1 MANSQKD
8 RSTEF
13 SDMLIKRLR
22 KYEDE
27 ELEFYEDNRDI
38 LTIGIGYTPVVKGA
52 AGGVFRP

>member
-52 AGGVFRP
+52 SGGVLRP

>member
-13 SDMLIKRLR
+13 SDMLIERLR
-22 KYEDE
+22 KYEKE
-27 ELEFYEDNRDI
+27 ERRFYEDNRDI

-52 AGGVFRP
+52 AGGVLRP

>member
-13 SDMLIKRLR
+13 SDMLIERLR
-22 KYEDE
+22 KYEKE
-27 ELEFYEDNRDI
+27 ERRFYEDNRDI

-52 AGGVFRP
+52 SGGVLRP